1 MAWEHYVKALQVA
14 AAALGIPAAA
24 AGTYTAYQTFFSNE
38 GICHQLRGAILTTM
52 EKNVPAET
60 KHALLRKDVA
70 DFDQR
75 CGNNDPDARAIF
87 QAAFQGADPS
97 PAAPRATA
105 TAQSSTAASSP
116 GKPASPIGIFGAPGA
131 GEPRGWVALSRRDE
145 KNSSW
150 IYNFGGYA
158 ISEAS
163 LPPAGTVLTAQR
175 MLPVWSEI
183 QVGGNDQSQLR
194 SRLQLGACVRVV
206 TARAGTGRLW
216 AEVVPTQCS

>member
-38 GICHQLRGAILTTM
+38 GLCHQLRGAILTTM
-52 EKNVPAET
+52 EKNVP
-60 KHALLRKDVA
+60 
-70 DFDQR
+70 
-75 CGNNDPDARAIF
+75 
-87 QAAFQGADPS
+87 AAFQGADPS

-116 GKPASPIGIFGAPGA
+116 GKPATPIGIFGAPGA